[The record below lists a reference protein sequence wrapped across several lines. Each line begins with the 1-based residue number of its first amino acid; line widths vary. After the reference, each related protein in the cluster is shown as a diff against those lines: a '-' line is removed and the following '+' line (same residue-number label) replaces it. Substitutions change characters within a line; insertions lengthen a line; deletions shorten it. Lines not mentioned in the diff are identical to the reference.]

1 MKRLAIVLLTLALA
15 GPVALAQNYILQKTS
30 QPAPAP
36 AAEGGDDVFV
46 PISKYIAAGNAEA
59 LSAWFADNLEI
70 AVLARESDA
79 SRAQAR
85 QIVKTFFDNFTPRS
99 FNITHT
105 AGRAN
110 MKYALGTL
118 KAGGET
124 FNVTI
129 FLSCKEDRYRIQQLK
144 IERL

>member
-1 MKRLAIVLLTLALA
+1 MAIVLLTLALA
-15 GPVALAQNYILQKTS
+15 GPVALAQNFILQKTS
-30 QPAPAP
+30 QPTPAP

-70 AVLARESDA
+70 AVLAKESDA

-99 FNITHT
+99 FNVTHT

>member
-1 MKRLAIVLLTLALA
+1 MKLRFLAVLALLLA
-15 GPVALAQNYILQKTS
+15 GPVVSAQNIVTKSALPMT
-30 QPAPAP
+30 APR
-36 AAEGGDDVFV
+36 ESGDDVFL

-70 AVLARESDA
+70 AVLAKASDA

-85 QIVKTFFDNFTPRS
+85 QIVKTFFDSYTPRS
-99 FNITHT
+99 FDINHT

-129 FLSCKEDRYRIQQLK
+129 FLSCKDNTYKIKQLR
-144 IERL
+144 IERF